1 VYSEQLGS
9 LYNSQAANWRAQGGG
24 LASIPQQNVLKLY
37 LVKGFYQRNVVECN
51 FSIKK

>member
-9 LYNSQAANWRAQGGG
+9 LYDSQAANWRAQEG

-51 FSIKK
+51 FSIKN